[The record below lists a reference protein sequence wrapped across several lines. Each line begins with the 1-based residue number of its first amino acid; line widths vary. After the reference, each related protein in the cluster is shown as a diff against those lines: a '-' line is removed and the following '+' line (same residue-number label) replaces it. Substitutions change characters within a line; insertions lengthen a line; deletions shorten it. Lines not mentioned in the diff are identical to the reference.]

1 MARLH
6 SVIAGNELYPLE
18 QCHDEELHEDSDI
31 LPGFQKMNTLAPIG
45 QHSFMGQ
52 TLLGKHA
59 LHGQL

>member
-1 MARLH
+1 MRFIRWS
-6 SVIAGNELYPLE
+6 SVNTK
-18 QCHDEELHEDSDI
+18 ELHEDSDI